1 MINSIPFSI
10 IIIQIKDQDFIDPNE
25 VHRKISFFDFLNYS
39 PIVISF
45 LYTLIIINIKIIQKG
60 VFYPQK
66 PAKMTHN
73 DENMMLVIFGVVGEA
88 DFVYKLLIVQLKIII

>member
-1 MINSIPFSI
+1 MVEWLERRMESTVRYLLF
-10 IIIQIKDQDFIDPNE
+10 
-25 VHRKISFFDFLNYS
+25 

-45 LYTLIIINIKIIQKG
+45 LYTLIIINIKIIQKY